1 MNKSRKFTALIV
13 INILSLCFCYVA
25 AAQISDDTEGLYI
38 EKPKT
43 ITIGL
48 VAGGNFCQV
57 DGDSYAGY
65 HKVGLNVGGIG
76 YIQVHRRTAISFEML
91 YTQKGARSN
100 NVRYSPID
108 SATLIT
114 KYGINLNYVEIPVM
128 LNYFDKRKSHFGMGM
143 SYSRLINSTETMST
157 LPEYNIDFTKF
168 PFRTNTYD
176 FVACAQMH
184 VWKGLFFNIRFQ
196 YALTPARTNS
206 PTSLSR
212 AQKQFN
218 NLWTV
223 RLMYLFI

>member
-1 MNKSRKFTALIV
+1 MTKSRKFTALIV
-13 INILSLCFCYVA
+13 INILSLCFCNIA
-25 AAQISDDTEGLYI
+25 TAQISDEPAGLYI

-43 ITIGL
+43 ITVGL
-48 VAGGNFCQV
+48 VAGANFCQV

-65 HKVGLNVGGIG
+65 HKVGINAGGIG
-76 YIQVHRRTAISFEML
+76 YIQVYRHTAISLEML
-91 YTQKGARSN
+91 YSQKGARSN

-128 LNYFDKRKSHFGMGM
+128 INYFDKRKSHFGLGM
-143 SYSRLINSTETMST
+143 SYSRLISSTETMST
-157 LPEYNIDFTKF
+157 LPEFNLDFTKY
-168 PFRTNTYD
+168 PFKSDSYD
-176 FVACAQMH
+176 IVACAQMH

-196 YALTPARTNS
+196 YALTPARTAS
-206 PTSLSR
+206 PPSLSR